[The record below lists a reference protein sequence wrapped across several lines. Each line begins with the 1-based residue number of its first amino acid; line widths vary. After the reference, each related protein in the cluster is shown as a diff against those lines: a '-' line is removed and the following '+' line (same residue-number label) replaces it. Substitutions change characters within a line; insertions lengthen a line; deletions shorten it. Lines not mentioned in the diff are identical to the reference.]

1 MGAAQKTKSGTK
13 RTGRAPALVPRPITA
28 CVLAALA
35 QCAAANPTGHQV
47 AAGSASVQAAG
58 KTLTI
63 TNTPGTILNWQ
74 SFSIA
79 PGELTRF
86 VQQSAAS
93 AVLNR
98 VVAANPSSIM
108 GTLASNGRV
117 FLVNP
122 HGIVIGAGAL
132 IDTAGFIASTLNIA
146 DRDFLAGK
154 MKFEGGGAGVLK
166 NEGTIEAARDIFLV
180 GPKIENTG
188 IIHSANG
195 DVVLAAGKSITITS
209 PDAHGVQFGIQAP
222 EDSVV
227 NLGSIKAANAVG
239 LFGGTLRHSG
249 QIDATSASVDSA
261 GRVVLSAQKDAIL
274 DGNASI
280 SVDNS

>member
-1 MGAAQKTKSGTK
+1 M
-13 RTGRAPALVPRPITA
+13 LA
-28 CVLAALA
+28 CVDTAW
-35 QCAAANPTGHQV
+35 ANPAGHQV

-86 VQQSAAS
+86 VQQSATS

-132 IDTAGFIASTLNIA
+132 IDTAGFVASTLNIA

-154 MKFEGGGAGVLK
+154 MKFEGGGAGVLR
-166 NEGTIEAARDIFLV
+166 NEGTIQAARDIFLV
-180 GPKIENTG
+180 GPKVENTG

-195 DVVLAAGKSITITS
+195 DVVLAAGKSVTITS

-227 NLGSIKAANAVG
+227 NLGAIQAANAVG
-239 LFGGTLRHSG
+239 LFAGTLKHSG
-249 QIDATSASVDSA
+249 EINVTAASLDSA
-261 GRVVLSAQKDAIL
+261 GRVVLSAQKDTIL
-274 DGNASI
+274 EGNAKI
-280 SVDNS
+280 AVDNSAGKGGSVQILGERVGLFDQSRISAN

>member
-1 MGAAQKTKSGTK
+1 MGAAQTTHIRNKPAG
-13 RTGRAPALVPRPITA
+13 RTTALVLRPLTT

-35 QCAAANPTGHQV
+35 HCAAANPTGHQV

-108 GTLASNGRV
+108 GTLASN
-117 FLVNP
+117 
-122 HGIVIGAGAL
+122 
-132 IDTAGFIASTLNIA
+132 
-146 DRDFLAGK
+146 
-154 MKFEGGGAGVLK
+154 
-166 NEGTIEAARDIFLV
+166 
-180 GPKIENTG
+180 
-188 IIHSANG
+188 
-195 DVVLAAGKSITITS
+195 
-209 PDAHGVQFGIQAP
+209 
-222 EDSVV
+222 
-227 NLGSIKAANAVG
+227 
-239 LFGGTLRHSG
+239 
-249 QIDATSASVDSA
+249 
-261 GRVVLSAQKDAIL
+261 
-274 DGNASI
+274 
-280 SVDNS
+280 